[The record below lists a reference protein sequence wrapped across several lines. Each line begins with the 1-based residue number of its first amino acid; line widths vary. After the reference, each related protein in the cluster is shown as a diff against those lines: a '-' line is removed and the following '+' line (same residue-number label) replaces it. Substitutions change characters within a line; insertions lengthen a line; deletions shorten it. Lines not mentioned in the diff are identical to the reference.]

1 MTARVSLS
9 PDRPALWVLAAILM
23 VGAGASWAPAS
34 PRPQKSEPAS
44 SKRAPGKVEA
54 SAATPS
60 DAQADPEVME
70 STRRRFNEVLERFP
84 RLNNVISRDPSLLT
98 NQVYMSTNAPGL
110 WEFLQ
115 KHPEIARDPEFYM
128 AGRLR
133 REGFKERDMA
143 PDPMSMR
150 ILSDVW
156 PFMVFVIVMA
166 SLLWILRVI
175 LENRR
180 WSRLAKVQAEA
191 HTKLLERFGSSQEL
205 LAYMATE
212 SGKRFL
218 ESAPIPVELE
228 QQSRF
233 SAPLGRILWSAQ
245 LGLILAL
252 GGAGLLYIRGSV
264 PEGDQPLLVFGTL
277 GMTFGVG
284 FILSAIFSYG
294 LSKHLGLFERSENSS
309 ASRTELGTIRDSR
322 S

>member
-1 MTARVSLS
+1 MKSRLS
-9 PDRPALWVLAAILM
+9 PVRPALWVLAATLII
-23 VGAGASWAPAS
+23 GAGASLAPAS
-34 PRPQKSEPAS
+34 PRQQKAEPAS
-44 SKRAPGKVEA
+44 SKKMPAKVEA
-54 SAATPS
+54 PATAQS

-70 STRRRFNEVLERFP
+70 ATRRRFNEVLDRFP

-98 NQVYMSTNAPGL
+98 NQEYMTTNAPGL

-115 KHPEIARDPEFYM
+115 KHPEIASDPEFYM

-133 REGFKERDMA
+133 REGFNERDMA
-143 PDPMSMR
+143 PDPVSMR
-150 ILSDVW
+150 ILNDVW
-156 PFMVFVIVMA
+156 PFMVFVIIVG
-166 SLLWILRVI
+166 SLLWILRSI

-212 SGKRFL
+212 PGKRFL
-218 ESAPIPVELE
+218 ESAPIPVDLE
-228 QQSRF
+228 PQTRF

-245 LGLILAL
+245 LGLILTL
-252 GGAGLLYIRGSV
+252 GGAGLAYIRGSV
-264 PEGDQPLLVFGTL
+264 VGCDEPLLVFGTL

-284 FILSAIFSYG
+284 FILSAIFSFG
-294 LSKHLGLFERSENSS
+294 LSKHLGLFDRAENRS
-309 ASRTELGTIRDSR
+309 AGGTELGTLRDGR